1 MLSMH
6 LSPLLFLSSRQCQ
19 NIKNI
24 FCDAEKVL
32 LKRVDILRRRRRKC
46 GLDKKKS
53 PLFEHLFPTIAH
65 LLSFYQCLKTLRR
78 ISESNILYFLFL
90 HLFIF
95 ILFLFLFLLFFLI
108 LINLINNFLCNI
120 STNNS

>member
-53 PLFEHLFPTIAH
+53 PLFEHLFPTIAY

-95 ILFLFLFLLFFLI
+95 ILFLFLLFFLI